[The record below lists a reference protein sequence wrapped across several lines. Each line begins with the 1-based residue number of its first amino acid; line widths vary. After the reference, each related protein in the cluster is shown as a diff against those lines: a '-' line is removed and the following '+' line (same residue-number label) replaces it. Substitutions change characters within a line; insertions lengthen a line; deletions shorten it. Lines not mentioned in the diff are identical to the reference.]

1 MPNPVLLFFLKFGFE
16 RPIFFCVVNGGRSE
30 KEKKNGIFFKVIW
43 FAIRS
48 LCADRQELK
57 NVFFLITSVCNIT
70 DSFHV
75 KYCKIIKSEG
85 GGFVKKNARKMIAES

>member
-1 MPNPVLLFFLKFGFE
+1 
-16 RPIFFCVVNGGRSE
+16 
-30 KEKKNGIFFKVIW
+30 VIW

-48 LCADRQELK
+48 FCADRQELK
-57 NVFFLITSVCNIT
+57 NVFLITSVCNIT

-85 GGFVKKNARKMIAES
+85 GGFVKSEIGDRWR

>member
-1 MPNPVLLFFLKFGFE
+1 MRDQFFF
-16 RPIFFCVVNGGRSE
+16 VVWSMEGDQ
-30 KEKKNGIFFKVIW
+30 KKKKKMGIFLKVIW